1 VRRYN
6 FTQNYLLICDYLQP
20 IDILYIVNGIAVA
33 LRGVSLDD
41 EDVRAHFIV
50 YAWESVGVWVT
61 NAF

>member
-1 VRRYN
+1 
-6 FTQNYLLICDYLQP
+6 
-20 IDILYIVNGIAVA
+20 
-33 LRGVSLDD
+33 VSLDD